1 MSTLPSSAPE
11 APEDS
16 KPGRLITCR
25 VDSLRPHPSYV
36 RHHIAVPASQLSL
49 LAEAGDLIFQEPII
63 ITRGCTILDGYA
75 RWQLALQQGRP
86 TLLCLEYDLP
96 EAEALHWLLQKHRRS
111 NGLNDFSRIL
121 LAQEL
126 EPFLREQARSNQ
138 QLGGQRKGS
147 SNLTEADRL
156 DVRSKIA
163 AAAGVST
170 GNLSKARHLASAAHP
185 QVQEALRSGEVSIH
199 RASAWL
205 RIPKQQLDQL
215 RLHQNL
221 RGITRT
227 IGSLQRPHR
236 LPPGDSL
243 LDLQRIGCALA
254 AMAPDQREAVLVA
267 EVKVPGKVLLLSPAL
282 LQTLTRQGEL
292 QP

>member
-11 APEDS
+11 SPADS
-16 KPGRLITCR
+16 QRGRLITCR

-36 RHHIAVPASQLSL
+36 RHHIAVPTSQLSL
-49 LAEAGDLIFQEPII
+49 LAEAGDLIFHEPII

-75 RWQLALQQGRP
+75 RWQLARQQGRP

-111 NGLNDFSRIL
+111 NGLNDFSPIL

-147 SNLTEADRL
+147 SNLTEAGRL

-227 IGSLQRPHR
+227 INSLQRRHR

-243 LDLQRIGCALA
+243 LDLQSIARALA
-254 AMAPDQREAVLVA
+254 AMAPDQSEAVLVA

-282 LQTLTRQGEL
+282 RQALTRQGAL